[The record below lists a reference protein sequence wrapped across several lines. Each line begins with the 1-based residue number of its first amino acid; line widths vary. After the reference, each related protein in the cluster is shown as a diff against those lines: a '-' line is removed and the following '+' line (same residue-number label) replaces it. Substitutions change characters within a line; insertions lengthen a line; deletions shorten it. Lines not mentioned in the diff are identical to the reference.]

1 MLWKR
6 NGDNRK
12 DAPNP
17 REKFL
22 AAISNAIAEALD
34 GGLFDRG
41 ATKPRHGLRALSFGL
56 RSHRCGNN
64 QRTMIVVS
72 YLKPAKP
79 CCSSTKR
86 NSVLALPVESRT
98 QPCDAGPPTLPAKP
112 WMALPSSKKIA

>member
-22 AAISNAIAEALD
+22 AAISNAIGEALD

-79 CCSSTKR
+79 CRSSPNETAFWR
-86 NSVLALPVESRT
+86 CRSRAARSRAM
-98 QPCDAGPPTLPAKP
+98 QVRRHCRRSHGWLCPH
-112 WMALPSSKKIA
+112 